1 MADRLAALLAL
12 LLLLPLL
19 FSVALLVQLRLGSP
33 ILFRQQR
40 PGYLGKAFWL
50 LKFRTMRDLRDP
62 SGALLPDTERL
73 TPFGRWLRATSIDE
87 LPGLL
92 NVLRGEMSF
101 IGPRPLL
108 IKYLPLYS
116 HDQARRHNVR
126 PGMSGWAQVNG
137 RNSLTWEAK
146 FRFDTWYVD
155 HRSFLLDLKIF
166 WLSIVKVLRKQGVE
180 PVDAEVMPPFIGNEL
195 IEK

>member
-1 MADRLAALLAL
+1 
-12 LLLLPLL
+12 
-19 FSVALLVQLRLGSP
+19 
-33 ILFRQQR
+33 
-40 PGYLGKAFWL
+40 
-50 LKFRTMRDLRDP
+50 MRDLRDP

-155 HRSFLLDLKIF
+155 HRNFLLDLKIF